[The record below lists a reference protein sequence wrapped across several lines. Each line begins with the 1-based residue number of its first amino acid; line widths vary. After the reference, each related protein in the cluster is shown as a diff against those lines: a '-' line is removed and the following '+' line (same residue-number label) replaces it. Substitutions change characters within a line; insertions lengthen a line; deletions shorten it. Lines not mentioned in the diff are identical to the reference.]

1 MFLLIE
7 IIDHVVREQ
16 INLEGVKKISCIINK

>member
-16 INLEGVKKISCIINK
+16 INLEGVKKISCVMNK

>member
-16 INLEGVKKISCIINK
+16 INLEGVKKNKLYYE

>member
-16 INLEGVKKISCIINK
+16 INLEGAKKNKLYYE

>member
-7 IIDHVVREQ
+7 MIDHVVREQ
-16 INLEGVKKISCIINK
+16 INLEGVKKNKLYYE